1 MTDALRIGASRYE
14 IVVPL
19 FSRPHG
25 QELRTLRQCI
35 LSPFCQNRIATSLLR
50 SPHRYGPHNLTKTLT
65 FISPWTKYFTM
76 ATPGPQ
82 PTPQQLAQIQ
92 AQFMEEAKRRGLT
105 PQQFQEQ
112 QRQQRQQ
119 LAAEAAKQGLTLEQ
133 YVAQL
138 KMRAMQEHQLR
149 QHQAQHAQAQ
159 GQQPPQQGQIQQ
171 IPVNPNAEKKP
182 EAVAVAKFLR
192 SQDLKTRVCILDG
205 QRKDMFKGT
214 D

>member
-1 MTDALRIGASRYE
+1 
-14 IVVPL
+14 L
-19 FSRPHG
+19 F
-25 QELRTLRQCI
+25 
-35 LSPFCQNRIATSLLR
+35 
-50 SPHRYGPHNLTKTLT
+50 
-65 FISPWTKYFTM
+65 PWTKYFTM

-82 PTPQQLAQIQ
+82 PTPQQLAQMH

-105 PQQFQEQ
+105 PQQLQEQ
-112 QRQQRQQ
+112 QRQQ
-119 LAAEAAKQGLTLEQ
+119 LVAEAAKQGLTLEQ

-138 KMRAMQEHQLR
+138 KMRAMQEHQIR

-159 GQQPPQQGQIQQ
+159 GQGQQPPQQGQMQQ

-205 QRKDMFKGT
+205 QRRDMFKGT

>member
-1 MTDALRIGASRYE
+1 
-14 IVVPL
+14 
-19 FSRPHG
+19 
-25 QELRTLRQCI
+25 
-35 LSPFCQNRIATSLLR
+35 
-50 SPHRYGPHNLTKTLT
+50 
-65 FISPWTKYFTM
+65 M

-82 PTPQQLAQIQ
+82 PTPQQLAQMQ

-105 PQQFQEQ
+105 PQQLQEQ
-112 QRQQRQQ
+112 QRQQ
-119 LAAEAAKQGLTLEQ
+119 LVAEAAKQGLTLEQ

-138 KMRAMQEHQLR
+138 KMRAMQEHQIR

-159 GQQPPQQGQIQQ
+159 GQGQQPPQQGQMQQ

-205 QRKDMFKGT
+205 QRRDMFKGT